1 MVRSHANV
9 NILFECVYAVGSAV
23 AQQHKPLISLAE
35 HHTATGYALL
45 HTSQLC
51 FATDYMHHKAPQH
64 TS

>member
-1 MVRSHANV
+1 MVRPHANV
-9 NILFECVYAVGSAV
+9 NILLECLYAI
-23 AQQHKPLISLAE
+23 AQQHKPLISHAE

-45 HTSQLC
+45 PTAQLC